1 MGNRATVG
9 WRIFVVVMVGLLIAE
24 EAFIGFFGCLV
35 VLMEQGIVASHE
47 VTWSAAAISAI
58 LAVAT
63 AVGGAIGFLC
73 GWRVTRRIHAGVR
86 IFEQLDDDRWS
97 IR

>member
-9 WRIFVVVMVGLLIAE
+9 WRIFVVVVAGLRIAE
-24 EAFIGFFGCLV
+24 GAVIGFFGCLA
-35 VLMEQGIVASHE
+35 VLMEQGIVPSRG
-47 VTWSAAAISAI
+47 VTWSAAAIAAI

-86 IFEQLDDDRWS
+86 IFEQLGDDRWS